1 MLQDVLVFTIALEL
15 TMPNRPEPWYQAS
28 SLYFTAVIA
37 ETEWIV
43 LSSTGTTASEA
54 SRFPARCGG
63 AIAANLIVTIPP
75 NFIW

>member
-1 MLQDVLVFTIALEL
+1 
-15 TMPNRPEPWYQAS
+15 MPNRQEPLYKAS
-28 SLYFTAVIA
+28 PLHFTAVIA

-43 LSSTGTTASEA
+43 LRSTGITASVA

-63 AIAANLIVTIPP
+63 AVAADLIVTIPP

>member
-1 MLQDVLVFTIALEL
+1 
-15 TMPNRPEPWYQAS
+15 MPNRPEPWYKGS
-28 SLYFTAVIA
+28 SLHFTAIIA

-63 AIAANLIVTIPP
+63 AIAADLIVTIPP

>member
-1 MLQDVLVFTIALEL
+1 
-15 TMPNRPEPWYQAS
+15 MPNRPEP
-28 SLYFTAVIA
+28 LYKVSPLHPAVIP

-43 LSSTGTTASEA
+43 LSSTDTTASGA

-63 AIAANLIVTIPP
+63 AIAADLIVTIPP